1 MTAIECSVDS
11 DGIGLLVLNRP
22 EALNAL
28 NRDLLEEARAALAAW
43 ADDSAVRALLI
54 TGRGRAFC
62 AGADLKSLDRMDAS
76 VSPGESV
83 ARAMQAR
90 FNPLMVELY
99 NFPKPVVVAVNGIA
113 AGGGV
118 GLALCADLVLASE
131 QAAFKVVQVQQLGIA
146 ADLGA
151 NWLLQRAVGRS
162 RAMAMCL
169 LGATVPAD
177 QLLAFGAVAEVLA
190 PDELLPR
197 ATECALALA
206 AVPADAILATRRLVD
221 EAPARSFEESLED
234 ERGIQRELCDA
245 PHFMA
250 MVRAFAG

>member
-1 MTAIECSVDS
+1 MAAIECSVNS
-11 DGIGLLVLNRP
+11 EGVGLLALNRP

-28 NRDLLEEARAALAAW
+28 SRDLLDEALAALAAW
-43 ADDSAVRALLI
+43 ADDSAVRALLV

-62 AGADLKSLDRMDAS
+62 AGADLKSMDNMDTT
-76 VSPGESV
+76 VSPGEAV

-90 FNPLMVELY
+90 FNPLMTALY
-99 NFPKPVVVAVNGIA
+99 NFPKPVVAAVNGIA

-118 GLALCADLVLASE
+118 GLALCADLVFASE
-131 QAAFKVVQVQQLGIA
+131 QAAFKVVQPQQLGIA

-177 QLLAFGAVAEVLA
+177 QLLAWGAVAEVIP
-190 PDELLPR
+190 PDQLLQR
-197 ATECALALA
+197 ATDCAQTLA
-206 AVPADAILATRRLVD
+206 AVPPEAILPPSSSRN
-221 EAPARSFEESLED
+221 SQ
-234 ERGIQRELCDA
+234 G
-245 PHFMA
+245 
-250 MVRAFAG
+250 